1 MYRLYHSL
9 AILVLFS
16 IIYCDEI
23 SSEYIEPS
31 LIFKELIKHDIG
43 TNERDTSDFFQNI
56 ILTQIEQNINNELSH
71 LVNPDN
77 ILLKKTGETAYIYRF
92 DYDDSLK
99 AMNSEELLDSLESF
113 AYYFWKGEGSAD
125 ISEKGFKN
133 YIYPSFY
140 DEFIT
145 KYKNLFEKFQS
156 THVDLDENTAYNNF
170 INNLELFNNE
180 KENLLQNV
188 KYFLSWSTRYY
199 YTIYVD
205 KTISTS
211 IFSPLKNIIYDL
223 YPHTKDCI
231 ECIGIISTNLDSM
244 LLADGIKQK
253 TVLLNRE
260 DIYDDSWAVIIG
272 IDKYENLSNLDYAVA
287 DAEAVQDMLVSK
299 FDYKEENIKLLLNEE
314 ANKTNIVNVISDVSL
329 NAGKNDR
336 ILIFYSGH
344 GETMHLPDGGEMG
357 YLLPIDG
364 SQDNLFASAIPM
376 DDLTDFSNMSKAK
389 HMLFLVDACYG
400 GLAAV
405 GTKSLDAKKT
415 PNYIEKITNRK
426 SRQIITAGGK
436 TEKVIEKSEWGHSAF
451 TKNLL
456 SALGERYADSNSDSY
471 ITADELGDYLSEK
484 VTIDSE
490 NQQTPQSR
498 RLTSHE
504 GEFVFVY
511 SENPAIIQDESAD
524 AKLDLEPSDKKE
536 LKSKE
541 SSDDGSVLERAR
553 FSNWRTKYAKDMKSP
568 EIFGISIAF
577 CEQNNKLSTHM
588 GIIASL
594 NKKWITSFVYGFGK
608 KDLLNENI
616 TPTESLPVS
625 YYEISIG
632 LHKNSFY
639 VADNLWLEF
648 GGLMAYSTF
657 SWQNVENNTS
667 DKMSKITPKLMSVI
681 RFRPLPS
688 VLPFLISSM
697 ELVGE
702 FSPHLYNETDGEIK
716 LDDWQIQ
723 FIPGMSIS
731 LVIPKFI
738 FFPE

>member
-1 MYRLYHSL
+1 MYKLLPILLFAFLIAEENQEPNFVQSDSLDVIWYEEQLDSDLNEFKKQVANIINEDKFLINVDRKVNEVVRGDTTYHEMNTIKYRIIIDYKINIEVNIDKSIEL
-9 AILVLFS
+9 DNSVKQTIES
-16 IIYCDEI
+16 II
-23 SSEYIEPS
+23 
-31 LIFKELIKHDIG
+31 
-43 TNERDTSDFFQNI
+43 NI
-56 ILTQIEQNINNELSH
+56 IFQFSKWKIENI
-71 LVNPDN
+71 
-77 ILLKKTGETAYIYRF
+77 TF
-92 DYDDSLK
+92 
-99 AMNSEELLDSLESF
+99 NSV
-113 AYYFWKGEGSAD
+113 D
-125 ISEKGFKN
+125 INK
-133 YIYPSFY
+133 
-140 DEFIT
+140 
-145 KYKNLFEKFQS
+145 
-156 THVDLDENTAYNNF
+156 
-170 INNLELFNNE
+170 
-180 KENLLQNV
+180 
-188 KYFLSWSTRYY
+188 
-199 YTIYVD
+199 
-205 KTISTS
+205 
-211 IFSPLKNIIYDL
+211 LKN
-223 YPHTKDCI
+223 K
-231 ECIGIISTNLDSM
+231 N
-244 LLADGIKQK
+244 KQ
-253 TVLLNRE
+253 LILNRD

-405 GTKSLDAKKT
+405 GERGLEPAKT
-415 PNYIEKITNRK
+415 PNYLEKITNIK

>member
-1 MYRLYHSL
+1 MYKFLPILLFAFLIAEEKSAPLIIQSDSLDVIWAEEQLDSDLNEFKKQVANIINEDKFLINVDKKVNEVVRVDTTYHEMNTIKYKMIIVYKLNIEVNIDKSIEL
-9 AILVLFS
+9 DNSVKQTIES
-16 IIYCDEI
+16 II
-23 SSEYIEPS
+23 
-31 LIFKELIKHDIG
+31 
-43 TNERDTSDFFQNI
+43 NI
-56 ILTQIEQNINNELSH
+56 IFQFSKWKIENI
-71 LVNPDN
+71 
-77 ILLKKTGETAYIYRF
+77 TF
-92 DYDDSLK
+92 
-99 AMNSEELLDSLESF
+99 NSV
-113 AYYFWKGEGSAD
+113 D
-125 ISEKGFKN
+125 INK
-133 YIYPSFY
+133 
-140 DEFIT
+140 
-145 KYKNLFEKFQS
+145 
-156 THVDLDENTAYNNF
+156 
-170 INNLELFNNE
+170 
-180 KENLLQNV
+180 
-188 KYFLSWSTRYY
+188 
-199 YTIYVD
+199 
-205 KTISTS
+205 
-211 IFSPLKNIIYDL
+211 LKN
-223 YPHTKDCI
+223 K
-231 ECIGIISTNLDSM
+231 N
-244 LLADGIKQK
+244 KQ
-253 TVLLNRE
+253 LILNRD

>member
-1 MYRLYHSL
+1 MYKLLPILLFACLLAEEKSAPLIIQSDSLDVIWAEEQLDSDLNEFKKQVANIINEDKFLINVDKKVNEVVRVDTTYHEMNTIKYKIIIDYKLNIEVNIDKSIEL
-9 AILVLFS
+9 DNSVKQTIES
-16 IIYCDEI
+16 II
-23 SSEYIEPS
+23 
-31 LIFKELIKHDIG
+31 
-43 TNERDTSDFFQNI
+43 NI
-56 ILTQIEQNINNELSH
+56 IFQFSKWKIENI
-71 LVNPDN
+71 
-77 ILLKKTGETAYIYRF
+77 TF
-92 DYDDSLK
+92 
-99 AMNSEELLDSLESF
+99 NSV
-113 AYYFWKGEGSAD
+113 D
-125 ISEKGFKN
+125 INK
-133 YIYPSFY
+133 
-140 DEFIT
+140 
-145 KYKNLFEKFQS
+145 
-156 THVDLDENTAYNNF
+156 
-170 INNLELFNNE
+170 
-180 KENLLQNV
+180 
-188 KYFLSWSTRYY
+188 
-199 YTIYVD
+199 
-205 KTISTS
+205 
-211 IFSPLKNIIYDL
+211 LKN
-223 YPHTKDCI
+223 K
-231 ECIGIISTNLDSM
+231 N
-244 LLADGIKQK
+244 KQ
-253 TVLLNRE
+253 LILNRD

>member
-1 MYRLYHSL
+1 MYKFLPILLFAFLIAEEKSAPLIIQSDSLDVIWAEEQLDSDLNEFKKQVANIINEDKFLINVDKKVNEVVRVDTTYHEMNTIKYRIIIDYKINIEVNIDKSIEL
-9 AILVLFS
+9 DNSVKQTIES
-16 IIYCDEI
+16 II
-23 SSEYIEPS
+23 
-31 LIFKELIKHDIG
+31 
-43 TNERDTSDFFQNI
+43 NI
-56 ILTQIEQNINNELSH
+56 IFQFSKWKIENI
-71 LVNPDN
+71 
-77 ILLKKTGETAYIYRF
+77 TF
-92 DYDDSLK
+92 
-99 AMNSEELLDSLESF
+99 NSV
-113 AYYFWKGEGSAD
+113 D
-125 ISEKGFKN
+125 INK
-133 YIYPSFY
+133 
-140 DEFIT
+140 
-145 KYKNLFEKFQS
+145 
-156 THVDLDENTAYNNF
+156 
-170 INNLELFNNE
+170 
-180 KENLLQNV
+180 
-188 KYFLSWSTRYY
+188 
-199 YTIYVD
+199 
-205 KTISTS
+205 
-211 IFSPLKNIIYDL
+211 LKN
-223 YPHTKDCI
+223 K
-231 ECIGIISTNLDSM
+231 N
-244 LLADGIKQK
+244 KQ
-253 TVLLNRE
+253 LILNRD